1 MVAFLPGALTC
12 RGRAG
17 DVHAG
22 TGPRRAAGRDPIIAS
37 SPGRVVEPVAPSGA
51 GVTRQTRDAEH
62 RHGRPRHRAPTTDAP
77 PAAPSTDTRRGHRE
91 PRPSSDAP
99 PAVPARDTQSRG
111 PPATPTTDTRP
122 LRLPS
127 PRRLPHPRHLPSEA
141 GAGLVVLRRN
151 PVPDWSF
158 IVGKP
163 PPFRRRMTNS
173 REHHHQLAIRRR
185 SKGEHSC
192 AGAVTAHDAPPF
204 ALCQHHC
211 LRTPLGSP
219 QDCSRT
225 PRGILPITAQSASP
239 APRELS

>member
-51 GVTRQTRDAEH
+51 GVTRLTRDAEH

-77 PAAPSTDTRRGHRE
+77 PAALSTG
-91 PRPSSDAP
+91 
-99 PAVPARDTQSRG
+99 
-111 PPATPTTDTRP
+111 TRP

-158 IVGKP
+158 VVGKP
-163 PPFRRRMTNS
+163 PPFRRRMTNP